1 MNWGRSGKVSLRVI
15 LLAIAA
21 MGAGRSFA
29 QDDGTNEPDAA
40 HLEEVLVTGEQPG
53 PGLWKVTKGDHV
65 LWMLGTLSPLPK
77 EMTWRSRQVAEIIQH
92 ADRVTLGGVDIKPI
106 YSAPLLLR
114 YMGTRKLPNKA
125 ALKQSLPADLYARFN
140 ALRDRYAPGD
150 KGIEK
155 LRPSEAIKTL
165 YYKAL
170 SSEGLSQDDVSND
183 AVERLAKEHDLD
195 PVKVRVKVESAEMK
209 AWMEEQDE
217 IRLDVEVACA
227 AAQLDWLENSLR
239 DMKLQ
244 ANAWATG
251 DLTALRTLFDERR
264 KRSDTASAKA
274 CFDGTSSMPLSTNMG
289 AKLEAAWRSEVET
302 SLTKH
307 RATLAL
313 MDIGHLLDSAG
324 LLASFRSRGY
334 EVHEP

>member
-1 MNWGRSGKVSLRVI
+1 MRAKLLRQSVGSGKLGLHSLLI
-15 LLAIAA
+15 ATAIAA
-21 MGAGRSFA
+21 LSAGNGFA
-29 QDDGTNEPDAA
+29 QGLAEPGLTY
-40 HLEEVLVTGEQPG
+40 LEEVLVSGDQPG
-53 PGLWKVTKGDHV
+53 PGLWKVMKDDHV

-77 EMTWRSRQVAEIIQH
+77 EMTWRSRQVAEIIQQ
-92 ADRVTLGGVDIKPI
+92 ADRVILGGVDIKPI

-114 YMGTRKLPNKA
+114 YMGMRKLPNKA
-125 ALKQSLPADLYARFN
+125 ALKQSLPADLYARFT

-170 SSEGLSQDDVSND
+170 GSEGLSQDDVSNV

-195 PVKVRVKVESAEMK
+195 PVKVRVKIESA
-209 AWMEEQDE
+209 
-217 IRLDVEVACA
+217 
-227 AAQLDWLENSLR
+227 
-239 DMKLQ
+239 
-244 ANAWATG
+244 
-251 DLTALRTLFDERR
+251 
-264 KRSDTASAKA
+264 ASAQA

-289 AKLEAAWRSEVET
+289 AKLEAAWLSEVET

>member
-1 MNWGRSGKVSLRVI
+1 
-15 LLAIAA
+15 
-21 MGAGRSFA
+21 
-29 QDDGTNEPDAA
+29 
-40 HLEEVLVTGEQPG
+40 
-53 PGLWKVTKGDHV
+53 
-65 LWMLGTLSPLPK
+65 
-77 EMTWRSRQVAEIIQH
+77 
-92 ADRVTLGGVDIKPI
+92 
-106 YSAPLLLR
+106 
-114 YMGTRKLPNKA
+114 
-125 ALKQSLPADLYARFN
+125 
-140 ALRDRYAPGD
+140 
-150 KGIEK
+150 
-155 LRPSEAIKTL
+155 
-165 YYKAL
+165 
-170 SSEGLSQDDVSND
+170 
-183 AVERLAKEHDLD
+183 
-195 PVKVRVKVESAEMK
+195 
-209 AWMEEQDE
+209 MEEQDE

-239 DMKLQ
+239 HMKLQ